1 MGVYSDV
8 LLLVTFPEIS
18 PVICKY
24 TSGVS
29 ARALIILE
37 KKCAEVFGTRV
48 VLGLLKFTWY
58 IPNFS
63 LERRKIIIYYTK
75 VY

>member
-1 MGVYSDV
+1 VGLYSDV

-24 TSGVS
+24 SAGS
-29 ARALIILE
+29 ARALIISE
-37 KKCAEVFGTRV
+37 KTCAEVFGTRV
-48 VLGLLKFTWY
+48 ELGLLKFTWY

-63 LERRKIIIYYTK
+63 LERCKIIIYYTK